1 MKTKKKTRHKNKT
14 VKHKNKIKK
23 INKIFVSCKW
33 PKLCEQ
39 EKTEFATT
47 PTAHGTYG
55 YITPEGLTTLLKG
68 LRKQGRTFYDL
79 GSGIGRP
86 AVSVA
91 MLFPQIEKI
100 VGIEMSNQRHKE
112 SERILATLPECY
124 KSKITFIHKNFLH
137 PHINLK
143 DADII
148 WTSSLCFPQEC
159 LEQLGKKI
167 DTETKPGTYVFSSK
181 ALIIPR
187 ATLTKIIRVKQSWKD
202 DSKVHCYKIK

>member
-1 MKTKKKTRHKNKT
+1 METKNKTRRKNKT

-23 INKIFVSCKW
+23 INKLFVSCKW

-39 EKTEFATT
+39 EQTEFATN

-68 LRKQGRTFYDL
+68 IRKKGRTFYDL

-100 VGIEMSNQRHKE
+100 VGVELSNQRHKE
-112 SERILATLPECY
+112 SERILETLPECY
-124 KSKITFIHKNFLH
+124 QSKITFIHKNFLH
-137 PHINLK
+137 INLN

-167 DTETKPGTYVFSSK
+167 NTEAKPGTRVFSSK
-181 ALIIPR
+181 ALAIPR
-187 ATLTKIIRVKQSWKD
+187 ATPAKIIYVKQSWKD